1 MAKTLS
7 YTFDQ
12 IEAALKQSTEN
23 IVKPLSSFIYVLTQL
38 GNTDK
43 SDDIKLMFTIFGF
56 TFDDLYNYLTTEN
69 HTLYCQSS
77 GIQSAISINISE
89 TTFNYSFIANNYA
102 GANENGSMLFNGTV
116 TRDSSG
122 SNYKLRVQATDLNL
136 PRNVTSLVNLTTQ
149 EEIQEWLTSNFKD
162 ADDLKNA
169 CKSNLYMLYNGVYT
183 PLYLSTNTTGTDLKI
198 CCHRYASVYDYGTI
212 IYCTLQSGT
221 LNITSFL
228 YKNGACNITINI
240 DNSILEYNTGD
251 SYDDM
256 NCWLLDIF
264 GTYDESVIM
273 SAHDGTRFT
282 IIDSAGRLTECL
294 TFWGESSG
302 GNNVKWTIIFFDSG
316 INKIYSEVITY
327 NPTSGTITVV
337 KTSI

>member
-12 IEAALKQSTEN
+12 IEDALKQSTGN
-23 IVKPLSSFIYVLTQL
+23 IVKSLSGFIYFLTML

-43 SDDIKLMFTIFGF
+43 SDDIKQIFTTFGF
-56 TFDDLYNYLTTEN
+56 TFDDLWNYLFTEN
-69 HTLYCQSS
+69 HTLYCQSI
-77 GIQSAISINISE
+77 GLQSAISININE
-89 TTFNYSFIANNYA
+89 TTFNYSFIANNYIKN
-102 GANENGSMLFNGTV
+102 NENGSILFNGTV
-116 TRDSSG
+116 TRDSSD

-136 PRNVTSLVNLTTQ
+136 PRNVTSLGNFTSQ

-169 CKSNLYMLYNGVYT
+169 CKSNVYMLHNWAYI
-183 PLYLSTNTTGTDLKI
+183 PLYLSTNTAGTVLNI
-198 CCHRYASVYDYGTI
+198 CYHRYTSVYDYGTI
-212 IYCTLQSGT
+212 ISCVLQSGT

-228 YKNGACNITINI
+228 YKNGTCDITINI

-251 SYDDM
+251 SYENM
-256 NCWLLDIF
+256 NSWLSDIF
-264 GTYDESVIM
+264 GTYDDSVIM
-273 SAHDGTRFT
+273 RTYDGTRFT
-282 IIDSAGRLTECL
+282 INDSAGRLTECL
-294 TFWGESSG
+294 TFWGESAG
-302 GNNVKWTIIFFDSG
+302 GDNVKWTIAFFDSG

-327 NPTSGTITVV
+327 NPTSGTITVE

>member
-12 IEAALKQSTEN
+12 IEAALKQSTDN
-23 IVKPLSSFIYVLTQL
+23 IVKSLSGFIYVLNML

-43 SDDIKLMFTIFGF
+43 SDDIKQAFTLFGF

-69 HTLYCQSS
+69 HTLYCQSI

-89 TTFNYSFIANNYA
+89 TTFNYSFIANDYA
-102 GANENGSMLFNGTV
+102 GSNDSGSILFNGTV
-116 TRDSSG
+116 TRDSSY
-122 SNYKLRVQATDLNL
+122 SNYKLRVQTTDLNL
-136 PRNVTSLVNLTTQ
+136 SRNVPSLVGLSSQ

-169 CKSNLYMLYNGVYT
+169 CKSNVYMLYNGVYT
-183 PLYLSTNTTGTDLKI
+183 PLYLSTNTAGTVLNI
-198 CCHRYASVYDYGTI
+198 CYHRYTSVYDYGTI
-212 IYCTLQSGT
+212 IYCRLQSGT

-228 YKNGACNITINI
+228 YKNGTCDITINI
-240 DNSILEYNTGD
+240 DNSILAYNTGD
-251 SYDDM
+251 SYENM
-256 NCWLLDIF
+256 NGWLLDIF
-264 GTYDESVIM
+264 GTYDDSVIM
-273 SAHDGTRFT
+273 STHDGTRFT
-282 IIDSAGRLTECL
+282 INDSAGRLTECL
-294 TFWGESSG
+294 TFWGESVG
-302 GNNVKWTIIFFDSG
+302 GDNVKWTIIFFDSG

-327 NPTSGTITVV
+327 NPTSGTITVE

>member
-12 IEAALKQSTEN
+12 IEAALKQSTDN
-23 IVKPLSSFIYVLTQL
+23 IVKSLSGFIYILNML

-43 SDDIKLMFTIFGF
+43 SDDIKQTFAIFGF

-69 HTLYCQSS
+69 HTLYCQSI

-89 TTFNYSFIANNYA
+89 TTLNYSFIAHNYT
-102 GANENGSMLFNGTV
+102 GSNESGPILYNGTV
-116 TRDSSG
+116 TRDSSD
-122 SNYKLRVQATDLNL
+122 SNYKQRVQTTDLNL
-136 PRNVTSLVNLTTQ
+136 FRNVPSLVGFSSQ

-169 CKSNLYMLYNGVYT
+169 CKSNLYMLYNRVYT
-183 PLYLSTNTTGTDLKI
+183 PLYLSTNTAGTTLNI
-198 CCHRYASVYDYGTI
+198 CYHRYASVYDYGTI

-221 LNITSFL
+221 LNITSFS
-228 YKNGACNITINI
+228 YKSGTCDITINI
-240 DNSILEYNTGD
+240 ANSILEYNTGD
-251 SYDDM
+251 SYENM
-256 NCWLLDIF
+256 NGWLSDIF

-273 SAHDGTRFT
+273 STHDGTRFT
-282 IIDSAGRLTECL
+282 INDSAGRLTECL
-294 TFWGESSG
+294 TFWGESVG
-302 GNNVKWTIIFFDSG
+302 GDNVKWTIIFFDSG

-327 NPTSGTITVV
+327 NPTSGTITVE

>member
-12 IEAALKQSTEN
+12 IEAALKQSTDN
-23 IVKPLSSFIYVLTQL
+23 IVKSLSAFIYILNAL

-43 SDDIKLMFTIFGF
+43 SDDIKQVFTIFGF

-69 HTLYCQSS
+69 HTLYCQSI

-89 TTFNYSFIANNYA
+89 TTFNYSCISYNNT
-102 GANENGSMLFNGTV
+102 GANENGSILFNGTI
-116 TRDSSG
+116 TRDSSD
-122 SNYKLRVQATDLNL
+122 SNYKLRVQRTDLNL
-136 PRNVTSLVNLTTQ
+136 SRNVPSLGGLSSQ

-169 CKSNLYMLYNGVYT
+169 CKSNLYMLFHGVYT
-183 PLYLSTNTTGTDLKI
+183 PLYLSSNSAGTVLNI
-198 CCHRYASVYDYGTI
+198 CYHRYTSVYDYGTI
-212 IYCTLQSGT
+212 IYCVLQSGT

-228 YKNGACNITINI
+228 YKNGTCDITINI

-251 SYDDM
+251 SYENM
-256 NCWLLDIF
+256 NGWLSDIF
-264 GTYDESVIM
+264 GTYDDSVIM
-273 SAHDGTRFT
+273 STHDSTRFT
-282 IIDSAGRLTECL
+282 INDSAGRLTECL
-294 TFWGESSG
+294 TFWGESVG
-302 GNNVKWTIIFFDSG
+302 GDNVKWTIAFFDSG

-327 NPTSGTITVV
+327 NPTSGTITVE

>member
-12 IEAALKQSTEN
+12 IEAALKQSTGN
-23 IVKPLSSFIYVLTQL
+23 IVKSLSGFIYILNML
-38 GNTDK
+38 GDTDK
-43 SDDIKLMFTIFGF
+43 SDVIKQTFTIFGF

-69 HTLYCQSS
+69 HTLYCQNI

-89 TTFNYSFIANNYA
+89 TTFNYSFIAHNYTGSNES
-102 GANENGSMLFNGTV
+102 GAILYNGTV
-116 TRDSSG
+116 TRDSSD
-122 SNYKLRVQATDLNL
+122 SNYKQRVQTTDLNL
-136 PRNVTSLVNLTTQ
+136 FRNVPSLVGFSSQ

-169 CKSNLYMLYNGVYT
+169 CKSNLYMLYNRVYT
-183 PLYLSTNTTGTDLKI
+183 PLYLSTNTTGTILNI
-198 CCHRYASVYDYGTI
+198 CYHRYASVYDYGTI

-221 LNITSFL
+221 LNITSFS
-228 YKNGACNITINI
+228 YKSGTCDITINI
-240 DNSILEYNTGD
+240 DSSILEYNTGD
-251 SYDDM
+251 SYENM
-256 NCWLLDIF
+256 NGWLSDIF

-273 SAHDGTRFT
+273 SAYGGTRFT
-282 IIDSAGRLTECL
+282 INDSVGRLTECL
-294 TFWGESSG
+294 TFWGENVG
-302 GNNVKWTIIFFDSG
+302 GDNVKWTIIFFDSG

-327 NPTSGTITVV
+327 NPTSGTITVE

>member
-12 IEAALKQSTEN
+12 IEAALKQSTDN
-23 IVKPLSSFIYVLTQL
+23 IVKSLSAFIYILNAL

-43 SDDIKLMFTIFGF
+43 SDDIKQAFTIFGF

-69 HTLYCQSS
+69 HTLYCQTL
-77 GIQSAISINISE
+77 GVQSAISINISE
-89 TTFNYSFIANNYA
+89 TTFNYSFISYNYT
-102 GANENGSMLFNGTV
+102 GANENGSILFNGTI
-116 TRDSSG
+116 TRDSSD
-122 SNYKLRVQATDLNL
+122 SNYKLRVQRTDLNL
-136 PRNVTSLVNLTTQ
+136 SRNVPSLVGLSSQ

-183 PLYLSTNTTGTDLKI
+183 PLYLSTNTAGTVLNI
-198 CCHRYASVYDYGTI
+198 CYHRYTSVYDYGTI
-212 IYCTLQSGT
+212 IYCVLQSGT

-228 YKNGACNITINI
+228 YKNGTCDITINI

-251 SYDDM
+251 SYENM
-256 NCWLLDIF
+256 NGWLSDIF
-264 GTYDESVIM
+264 GTYDDSVIM
-273 SAHDGTRFT
+273 RTHDGNRFT
-282 IIDSAGRLTECL
+282 INDSAGRLTECL
-294 TFWGESSG
+294 TFWGESVG
-302 GNNVKWTIIFFDSG
+302 GDNVKWTIAFFDSG

-327 NPTSGTITVV
+327 NPTSGTIRVE